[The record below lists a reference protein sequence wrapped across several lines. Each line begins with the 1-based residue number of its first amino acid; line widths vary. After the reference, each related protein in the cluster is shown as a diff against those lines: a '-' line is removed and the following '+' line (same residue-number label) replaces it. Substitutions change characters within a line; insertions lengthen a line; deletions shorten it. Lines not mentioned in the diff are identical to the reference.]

1 METMQRQW
9 EMASFTAYDKAQ
21 EQYDAYERAVENEI
35 SDIER
40 EIKSGDSQTL
50 CEFSE
55 LMEENENTWL
65 DIFLCDQASL
75 KNLRDKA
82 VKKLAENRIAQ
93 NEEDYKRGY
102 IEM

>member
-40 EIKSGDSQTL
+40 EIKSEIAKHYASFLSLWRKTITL
-50 CEFSE
+50 GSTFSYVINR
-55 LMEENENTWL
+55 L
-65 DIFLCDQASL
+65 L
-75 KNLRDKA
+75 KT
-82 VKKLAENRIAQ
+82 
-93 NEEDYKRGY
+93 
-102 IEM
+102 

>member
-40 EIKSGDSQTL
+40 EIKIGDSQT
-50 CEFSE
+50 
-55 LMEENENTWL
+55 
-65 DIFLCDQASL
+65 
-75 KNLRDKA
+75 
-82 VKKLAENRIAQ
+82 
-93 NEEDYKRGY
+93 
-102 IEM
+102 

>member
-9 EMASFTAYDKAQ
+9 EMASFTAYDKGQ
-21 EQYDAYERAVENEI
+21 EQYDAYDRAVENEI

-102 IEM
+102 I